1 MNLPKLSH
9 LITQANICLHCEV
22 KTMNLWREPV
32 QSNYQQA
39 IIPLLGSILGS
50 MSILKKCAYIC
61 ILIRSHVQH
70 HHIHF
75 GLLLYFIVISKMT
88 VLNVD
93 VKGKKKN
100 LYFYVDNSNTKLWVV
115 WIECGCAQTQS
126 CLIFTTPWTV
136 ACQAPLPMGFSQQ
149 EHWTAL
155 PFPSLGDL
163 LDQGWRP
170 RLLAGRFFY
179 H

>member
-22 KTMNLWREPV
+22 KTMNLWREPIK
-32 QSNYQQA
+32 SNYQPA

-61 ILIRSHVQH
+61 ILIRSHLQH

-93 VKGKKKN
+93 IKEKKN
-100 LYFYVDNSNTKLWVV
+100 LYFYFDNSNTKLWVV
-115 WIECGCAQTQS
+115 WIDCAQTQS
-126 CLIFTTPWTV
+126 CLTLYNPMD
-136 ACQAPLPMGFSQQ
+136 CSLPGSSAHGILSARILECAAISFSRGSS
-149 EHWTAL
+149 W
-155 PFPSLGDL
+155 
-163 LDQGWRP
+163 P
-170 RLLAGRFFY
+170 RDGTQVFYNGR
-179 H
+179 